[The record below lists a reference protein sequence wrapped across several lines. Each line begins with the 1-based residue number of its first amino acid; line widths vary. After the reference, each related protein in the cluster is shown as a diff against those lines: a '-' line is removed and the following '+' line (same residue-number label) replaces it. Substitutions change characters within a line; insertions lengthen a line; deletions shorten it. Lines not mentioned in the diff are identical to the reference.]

1 MSGTWNKGIAM
12 KKFETLHAVA
22 MPLDRPHVDTDA
34 IIPKQYLKSVKRSG
48 FGPNLF
54 DDWRY
59 LEAGEPGQ
67 DHSQRK
73 VNPDFVLNQPRYT
86 EAQILLGRE
95 NFGCGSSR
103 EHAVWALEDAGFC
116 VVIAPSFA
124 DIFHNNC
131 FKNGVLPIVLAA
143 DIIDKLF
150 EAVAVTEGYR
160 LNVDLDKQVVTTPG
174 GEEYP
179 FEVDEFRKYCLL
191 NGLDD
196 IGLTLQ
202 HAEDIKAYE
211 ERRKQAAPWLFA

>member
-1 MSGTWNKGIAM
+1 M
-12 KKFETLHAVA
+12 KKFEILHAVV

-59 LEAGEPGQ
+59 LEPGEPGQ
-67 DHSQRK
+67 NHSQRK
-73 VNPDFVLNQPRYT
+73 LNPDFILNDPQFA
-86 EAQILLGRE
+86 EARILLGRE

-103 EHAVWALEDAGFC
+103 EHAVWALEDAGFR
-116 VVIAPSFA
+116 VVIAPGFA
-124 DIFHNNC
+124 DIFHSNC

-143 DIIDKLF
+143 DVIDKLF
-150 EAVAVTEGYR
+150 AEIEATQGYH
-160 LNVDLDKQVVTTPG
+160 LKVDLENQLITTHHG
-174 GEEYP
+174 DEYA

-202 HAEDIKAYE
+202 HADDIKAYE
-211 ERRKQAAPWLFA
+211 ERRKQEAPWLFD